1 MRIAI
6 TGAAGWLGRYV
17 TAALETSHE
26 LVLIDNVAPEEAT
39 IFDPSAP
46 GGRRRLPLSPSWPY
60 HHLDILDD
68 EGLSR
73 ALTDVEVVVHLAGR
87 PTGEWENAK
96 ATVMTN
102 IVGTFNVFDQAR
114 MAGARRVVNASSI
127 NAFGTFYWRVSGR
140 SPMHRSLPLTEDE
153 PVTPED
159 PYSMSKATTE
169 VLGATFNRAFGFE
182 AVNLRFAG
190 VWSES
195 TYDAALDAGLPATKE
210 WADDLFQWV
219 HVLDVTQGIT
229 KAALVDTVVPVPIT
243 LAAADTRAPEP
254 TLEVLAKL
262 RPELIQYLC
271 EPLPKRAGLLS
282 IARARTFLGYEPRYS
297 LDAAVRD
304 LS

>member
-17 TAALETSHE
+17 TAALEPRHE
-26 LVLIDNVAPEEAT
+26 LVLVDNVAPEEAT
-39 IFDPSAP
+39 IFDPAAP
-46 GGRRRLPLSPSWPY
+46 GGRRRVPLSPAWPY
-60 HHLDILDD
+60 QRTDILD
-68 EGLSR
+68 EESLVR
-73 ALTDVEVVVHLAGR
+73 ALADVEVVVHLAGR

-96 ATVMTN
+96 ATVTTN
-102 IVGTFNVFDQAR
+102 ILGTFNVFEQAR
-114 MAGARRVVNASSI
+114 VAGVRRVVNASSI

-140 SPMHRSLPLTEDE
+140 SPVRRSLPLTEDE

-169 VLGATFNRAFGFE
+169 LVGATFHRAFGTE

-190 VWSES
+190 VWPES
-195 TYDAALDAGLPATKE
+195 TYDAALDAGLPATTE

-229 KAALVDTVVPVPIT
+229 NAALVDTVVHAPIT

-254 TLEVLAKL
+254 TLELIARH
-262 RPELIQYLC
+262 RPDLVAQLG
-271 EPLPKRAGLLS
+271 EPLPGRAGLLS
-282 IARARTFLGYEPRYS
+282 IARARMSLGYEPRFT
-297 LDAAVRD
+297 LDAAARD
-304 LS
+304 VV